1 MLGNIAISTD
11 SGLKGGI
18 FLSEIFKN
26 VNVGAEKMVQ
36 SAKRKHED
44 LSSFF
49 QHRHQPPDMGVCTCN
64 ATTVEVETD
73 RQTIGAP

>member
-18 FLSEIFKN
+18 FLSEIFKK

-36 SAKRKHED
+36 SAKCKHED
-44 LSSFF
+44 LSSFASTHINS
-49 QHRHQPPDMGVCTCN
+49 QIWVYAPVTPPLWK
-64 ATTVEVETD
+64 
-73 RQTIGAP
+73 